1 MKIGVVVAMNSELQP
16 ILNKLPHIE
25 MTISGRTVYKTSIN
39 GNEGYVMRSGV
50 GEIASS
56 AATQFLI
63 TACGVEAVMNVGVAG
78 SLDPELKVGDTVLVK
93 GVVHYDFDTSALD
106 GIPQGRYEEFDD
118 VVVPCD
124 LALARKMLK
133 NADKMKQ
140 AIVASGD
147 KFVADSALKNKLHD
161 VFGAGLAE
169 MEAAGVVLT
178 ATRNG
183 IPSVL
188 VKIVSDNADENA
200 VVDFPAMFSK
210 GADVI
215 ADFLS

>member
-1 MKIGVVVAMNSELQP
+1 MKVGVVIAMQGELDPILKRLPYSELV
-16 ILNKLPHIE
+16 
-25 MTISGRTVYKTSIN
+25 ISGKTVYHAEI
-39 GNEGYVMRSGV
+39 GDNEGFIIRSGV
-50 GEIASS
+50 GEIAAA

-63 TACGVEAVMNVGVAG
+63 TACGVEAVINVGVAG
-78 SLDPELKVGDTVLVK
+78 SLCPDLKVGDTVLVE

-106 GIPQGRYEEFDD
+106 GIPRGKYSEFED
-118 VVVPCD
+118 VIVPCD
-124 LALARKMLK
+124 VALAEKMLRS
-133 NADKMKQ
+133 AHTMKR

-147 KFVADSALKNKLHD
+147 KFVADSKVKNGLNHD
-161 VFGAGLAE
+161 FNAGLAE

-183 IPSVL
+183 IPAVL

-200 VVDFPAMFSK
+200 IVDFDAMFATN
-210 GADVI
+210 ADVI